1 MNTLKKNS
9 GFLIA
14 LEGIDGSGKS
24 TLAKGIY
31 AFLVSAAIKALLTRE
46 PGATQ
51 LGKELRTILMERD
64 YALDPKAEFLLF
76 AADRAQHF
84 THIVLP
90 ALSENTIVI
99 SDRTA
104 DSSLVY
110 QGYGRGL
117 DISTLSTINA
127 WAMQGM
133 KPHLTIFVHIDCAT
147 ALERINQR
155 NLARTVF
162 EKEHT
167 EFTQR
172 LIDGFGKLYQHR
184 DDVLILD
191 GTQKPEQLVAIATQA
206 ILKLIHS

>member
-1 MNTLKKNS
+1 MNTPTTNS

-14 LEGIDGSGKS
+14 IEGIDGSGKS
-24 TLAKGIY
+24 TLANGIH
-31 AFLVSAAIKALLTRE
+31 ALLVSQGIKAILTRE

-51 LGKELRTILMERD
+51 LGKQLRTILMERN
-64 YALDPKAEFLLF
+64 YELDPKAEFLLF

-84 THIVLP
+84 THVVLP
-90 ALSENTIVI
+90 ALAENTIVI

-117 DISTLSTINA
+117 DIPTLSTINA
-127 WAMQGM
+127 WAMQGI
-133 KPHLTIFVHIDCAT
+133 KPALTIFVQIDCAT

-155 NLARTVF
+155 NLARTAF
-162 EKEHT
+162 EKEHA
-167 EFTQR
+167 EFTQK
-172 LIDGFGKLYQHR
+172 LIDGFAKLYQHR

-191 GTQKPEQLVAIATQA
+191 GKESPEQLVAIAAQT